1 MRKGVKKMNIDF
13 YIDKIYVI
21 NKPEPETKDNSKPKS
36 KLNKLL
42 PKILLKFF
50 ENIPIYSK

>member
-1 MRKGVKKMNIDF
+1 MIIHKKMNIDF